1 MRILVAEDDNVSRL
15 VLTTGLRKLG
25 YDVDEAMD
33 GLEAWRLFKNNSVH
47 LVITDW
53 MMPNVDGLELCRRI
67 RSEQVERYT
76 FIIMLTAL
84 GGKQSYLEAMDAGA
98 DDFVTKPYDFDQ
110 IQAKLRMATRIL
122 KLQHEVKQLEGLLP
136 ICSYCKKIR
145 NEDNTWESVEGYVTK
160 KTDAAFSHGVCP
172 SCYDEF
178 LKPKME
184 ELRRQRTQGKAETT

>member
-178 LKPKME
+178 LKPQME

>member
-1 MRILVAEDDNVSRL
+1 MRILVAEDDSVSRL

-25 YDVDEAMD
+25 YEVDEAVD
-33 GLEAWRLFKNNSVH
+33 GAEAWRIYKANNVH

-53 MMPNVDGLELCRRI
+53 MMPNVDGLELCRKI
-67 RSEQVERYT
+67 RSEQVEKYT

-145 NEDNTWESVEGYVTK
+145 NEDNTWEPVEGYVTK
-160 KTDAAFSHGVCP
+160 KTEAAFSHGVCP
-172 SCYDEF
+172 SCYEEH
-178 LKPKME
+178 LKPQLE
-184 ELRRQRTQGKAETT
+184 ELKRQRANGKAGVA